1 LWYHKRVTL
10 KKKGRTMRRKHRPLE
25 DQATRDKRVIT
36 PDLLTNA
43 LTVLQDSRQFDSA
56 KLLARRDLANRL
68 MTGKQE
74 QEMVE
79 RGLSL
84 IDLLSGGLSSMDEPW
99 AYNILNSWNERLS
112 AIGSKHE
119 IFGYVPTLSNV
130 A

>member
-1 LWYHKRVTL
+1 
-10 KKKGRTMRRKHRPLE
+10 
-25 DQATRDKRVIT
+25 
-36 PDLLTNA
+36 
-43 LTVLQDSRQFDSA
+43 
-56 KLLARRDLANRL
+56 